1 MVGSGGS
8 SQICTISWA
17 ARRLS
22 ILLLPG
28 CGFRKRAVERS
39 AAEAKERGCA
49 PGRREKQD
57 KQSRE
62 LYTGLW
68 NKESFLA
75 GL

>member
-1 MVGSGGS
+1 MVGSGGNS
-8 SQICTISWA
+8 DICKISCA

-22 ILLLPG
+22 ILLLLRS
-28 CGFRKRAVERS
+28 GFRKRAVEHS
-39 AAEAKERGCA
+39 ATEAKERGCV
-49 PGRREKQD
+49 PGGRERQE